1 MRPSALLA
9 FLLLCAGCSDDSP
22 TAPSGPPANGPRSG
36 AWVGTLTDPVNGTA
50 TLRFDLVEQMDGGV
64 SLVGGTWAMAFA
76 DPQRNVRGSVS
87 GLLTGSRWEAL
98 GSTEPPISC
107 PPAPF
112 TFPGL
117 LSVTGTFTSSELTG
131 TLRYER
137 CTVSESGAISLRRP

>member
-1 MRPSALLA
+1 MKWSTLFVCLQ
-9 FLLLCAGCSDDSP
+9 LCAGCSDDSP
-22 TAPSGPPANGPRSG
+22 TAPSGPPASTRSG
-36 AWVGTLTDPVNGTA
+36 AWVGTLTDSANGTA
-50 TLRFDLVEQMDGGV
+50 MLRFDLVELVNGGT

-87 GLLTGSRWEAL
+87 GLLTGSQWEAL
-98 GSTEPPISC
+98 GSTEPPLSC
-107 PPAPF
+107 PPAIF
-112 TFPGL
+112 ASPGL

>member
-1 MRPSALLA
+1 MKRSALLA
-9 FLLLCAGCSDDSP
+9 CLLLCAGCGDDSP

-36 AWVGTLTDPVNGTA
+36 AWIGALADPVNGTA
-50 TLRFDLVEQMDGGV
+50 MLRFDLVERLDGGV

-98 GSTEPPISC
+98 GSTEPPVSC

-112 TFPGL
+112 ASPGL
-117 LSVTGTFTSSELTG
+117 LSVIGTFTASELNG

-137 CTVSESGAISLRRP
+137 CTASESGSISLRRP